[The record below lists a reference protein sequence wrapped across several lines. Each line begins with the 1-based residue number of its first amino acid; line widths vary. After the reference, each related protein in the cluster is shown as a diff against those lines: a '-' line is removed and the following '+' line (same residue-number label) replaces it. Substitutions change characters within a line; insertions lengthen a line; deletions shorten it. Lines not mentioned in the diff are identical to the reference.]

1 MINENVIEMFESSF
15 REHWEQPALSDYF
28 KNETLTY
35 GDVAV
40 RIAKIHILFRAMD
53 VRAGDKIA
61 IIGRNN
67 IRWCVAFLATIT
79 YGAVVVPI
87 LQEFNAN
94 DVQHIITH
102 SDSVLLFA
110 SDVNFEA
117 IELSQIS
124 SLRASFSLTDLSTQY
139 VSENFERRISLCDV
153 ESKFEKQYYKGFTA
167 KDIKYHHTPSNQMVL
182 LSYTSGTTGFS
193 KGVMLSGNNLVG
205 NILFGKQLGVHYSGS
220 RALSFLP
227 LAHAY
232 GLMFDFIYPMV
243 MGSHVTLLGK
253 IPSPKI
259 LMQALDE
266 VKPAVIF
273 MVPLIMEKIYKKQ
286 ILPQLDKQVTKL
298 ALRVPLVDAG
308 IYAMIRKKLVD
319 ALGGQFTQVIIGG
332 AAFNSE
338 VEEFFHK
345 IKFPFTVGYGMT
357 ECAPLISYILPSEF
371 MDKSCGRALP
381 GLMEVKIE
389 NREPLSGVGEIFVR
403 GENVMMGYYKNE
415 EATRAVLSQDGW
427 LRTGDMGSVSDDG
440 LIFIRGRSKTM
451 ILRSNGQNIYPEEI
465 ESKLNNLPCVMES
478 LVVERNGK
486 LVALIYPDYDQV
498 DALGVRDHTLLNEIM
513 KSNIIELNKLVAPY
527 ENISDVMLF
536 PSEFEKTPK
545 RSIRRYLY
553 TV

>member
-1 MINENVIEMFESSF
+1 MFESSF

-193 KGVMLSGNNLVG
+193 KGVMVSGNNLVG
-205 NILFGKQLGVHYSGS
+205 NMP
-220 RALSFLP
+220 A
-227 LAHAY
+227 
-232 GLMFDFIYPMV
+232 V
-243 MGSHVTLLGK
+243 MG
-253 IPSPKI
+253 I
-259 LMQALDE
+259 
-266 VKPAVIF
+266 
-273 MVPLIMEKIYKKQ
+273 KQ
-286 ILPQLDKQVTKL
+286 ILNEWIIFRKSCVFRKISYEL
-298 ALRVPLVDAG
+298 A
-308 IYAMIRKKLVD
+308 RKKDKLH
-319 ALGGQFTQVIIGG
+319 LLKGL
-332 AAFNSE
+332 S
-338 VEEFFHK
+338 K
-345 IKFPFTVGYGMT
+345 I
-357 ECAPLISYILPSEF
+357 
-371 MDKSCGRALP
+371 
-381 GLMEVKIE
+381 
-389 NREPLSGVGEIFVR
+389 
-403 GENVMMGYYKNE
+403 
-415 EATRAVLSQDGW
+415 
-427 LRTGDMGSVSDDG
+427 
-440 LIFIRGRSKTM
+440 
-451 ILRSNGQNIYPEEI
+451 
-465 ESKLNNLPCVMES
+465 
-478 LVVERNGK
+478 
-486 LVALIYPDYDQV
+486 
-498 DALGVRDHTLLNEIM
+498 LLDI
-513 KSNIIELNKLVAPY
+513 
-527 ENISDVMLF
+527 D
-536 PSEFEKTPK
+536 
-545 RSIRRYLY
+545 
-553 TV
+553 